1 MKNNSVAKWVVLS
14 TVVTAAVAFAAGV
27 AYELHSIKKLTV
39 DIDADDDET
48 AASEEVV
55 EEIVEEVEAPAED
68 AEDAETA
75 EA

>member
-39 DIDADDDET
+39 DIDADDEEN
-48 AASEEVV
+48 ASEEATEEVV
-55 EEIVEEVEAPAED
+55 EEIVEEVEAPAATE
-68 AEDAETA
+68 ETA

>member
-1 MKNNSVAKWVVLS
+1 MKNSAAKWVVLS

-39 DIDADDDET
+39 DVDEDEENT
-48 AASEEVV
+48 ASEETEEVV
-55 EEIVEEVEAPAED
+55 EEIVEEVEATE
-68 AEDAETA
+68 A